1 MAKDIIKI
9 NSQLMNAI
17 AQSFDSEGLPLP
29 FVQGIF
35 LIECQ
40 VAGTSHVDIRE
51 IEPELKP
58 EDILVFTR
66 EANNPHD
73 KLAIRISDKEGN
85 KLGYVP
91 REKNEILARLMDA
104 GKIVF
109 GKLKTKAWLE
119 SWLML
124 GIQVYM
130 RDI

>member
-1 MAKDIIKI
+1 MGKDIIKVDA
-9 NSQLMNAI
+9 QLINAI
-17 AQSFDSEGLPLP
+17 TESFDSKGLALP
-29 FVQGIF
+29 FVQEIF

-40 VAGTSHVDIRE
+40 VAGTSHVDIEE

-58 EDILVFTR
+58 EDIFVFTR
-66 EANNPHD
+66 EADNPHD
-73 KLAIRISDKEGN
+73 KLAIRISDEHGN

-109 GKLKTKAWLE
+109 GKLKKKAWLKG
-119 SWLML
+119 WLML
-124 GIQVYM
+124 EIQVYM